1 LRHHRRALGA
11 LLAVAVCAAITATPA
26 SAATQTD
33 TKAFE
38 DAVSVGTDTSG
49 IRQHLRRFQQIADAN
64 ANTRATGTAGHRQS
78 ADYVISKLDP
88 NYWRVTTQPFIADVF
103 SDLAPP
109 TLSASP
115 AASPAWVADADFAT
129 MEFSVSGSVSGAHFD
144 VFGYVPP
151 TRQESANTSGCEDT
165 DFPAGATSLA
175 GKVAV
180 LQRGTCPF
188 ADKARNAQAH
198 GAVAVVIFNEGTIGA
213 EDRIGLVNGT
223 LDPNNGI
230 NIPVLGTTYAVG
242 LYLVQHPAAT
252 ISLSASTL
260 NEKKPTYNVIA
271 ETKTGRTDRTVL
283 SGAHLDSVPE
293 GPGIND
299 DGSGSAT
306 QLELARQ
313 MAAKNFVPRNQVRFV
328 WFSGEEQGLLGSIFY
343 ADSLSKAQRASV
355 LAMLDFDM
363 LASPNY
369 ALQIY
374 DGDGSEFGTAGPNG
388 SGVVEKVF
396 QDFFNAR
403 GLYTERIEFDGRS
416 DYDEFTV
423 LGIPAGGIA
432 TGAEV
437 HKTPFEQS
445 KWGGT
450 VSDSLAGQFDP
461 CYHLACDSYG
471 INGHP
476 DNINN
481 YALGVMSDAVV
492 NAVIVFAQTTSA
504 TNGTGKA
511 SGTSVK
517 AYDWKGDKLV
527 K

>member
-1 LRHHRRALGA
+1 LRHHPRALRV
-11 LLAVAVCAAITATPA
+11 LIAVAVCGAIGAAPA

-33 TKAFE
+33 TKPFE
-38 DAVSVGTDTSG
+38 DAVNVGNDNSG
-49 IRQHLRRFQQIADAN
+49 IRQHLRRLQQIADAN
-64 ANTRATGTAGHRQS
+64 TNTRATGTAGHTQS
-78 ADYVISKLDP
+78 ADYVIGKLDP
-88 NYWRVTTQPFIADVF
+88 NYWRVTTQPFVADVF

-109 TLSASP
+109 SLSASP
-115 AASPAWVADADFAT
+115 AASPAWVSDQDYTT
-129 MEFSVSGSVSGAHFD
+129 MSFSQSGSVSGAPFL
-144 VFGYVPP
+144 VIGYVPP
-151 TRQESANTSGCEDT
+151 TRSESANTSGCEDT
-165 DFPAGATSLA
+165 DFPAGATSLS

-188 ADKARNAQAH
+188 VQKARNAQAH
-198 GAVAVVIFNEGTIGA
+198 GAAAVVIFNEGTIGA
-213 EDRIGLVNGT
+213 DDRIGLLNGT
-223 LDPNNGI
+223 LDPDNGVTV
-230 NIPVLGTTYAVG
+230 PVIGTTYAVG
-242 LYLVQHPAAT
+242 LYLVQHPTAT
-252 ISLSASTL
+252 LSLSTSTL

-271 ETKTGRTDRTVL
+271 ETKTGRTDRVVL

-299 DGSGSAT
+299 DGSGSST
-306 QLELARQ
+306 QLELARA
-313 MAAKNFVPRNQVRFV
+313 MAAKNFVPRNQVRFL
-328 WFSGEEQGLLGSIFY
+328 WFSGEEQGLLGSIHY
-343 ADSLSKAQRASV
+343 ADALTKVERSSI

-450 VSDSLAGQFDP
+450 VSPTLAGQFDP

-492 NAVIVFAQTTSA
+492 NAVITFAQTTSS

-511 SGTSVK
+511 SGTSAK
-517 AYDWKGDKLV
+517 AYDWKGDRLV